1 MQNQDVF
8 PSKHLEKILY
18 CEGEQALAQV
28 AQKGCEVSVLGDSQ
42 KLPAHGP
49 GNLVLCG
56 PS

>member
-1 MQNQDVF
+1 MQKQDVF

-56 PS
+56 PT